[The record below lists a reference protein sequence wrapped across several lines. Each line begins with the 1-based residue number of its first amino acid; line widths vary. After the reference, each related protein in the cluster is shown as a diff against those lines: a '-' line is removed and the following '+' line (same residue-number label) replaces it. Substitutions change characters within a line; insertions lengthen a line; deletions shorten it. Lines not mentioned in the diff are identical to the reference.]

1 MYGVSKAIES
11 ETNEQNDRFLIM
23 IFGTLACQFLGNLLK
38 VRGIIRAGVKKVT
51 TGPDI

>member
-23 IFGTLACQFLGNLLK
+23 IFGTLAC
-38 VRGIIRAGVKKVT
+38 
-51 TGPDI
+51 